1 MGNKVDKNFED
12 YYSLKQH
19 FEDKFATIDK
29 FFETKYQALAKLM
42 NEKFSHIN
50 KATEEAKRIMEHRLE
65 GMNEFRGALK
75 DQASLMM
82 PREEYGIQHQR
93 LVDIMELH
101 NKKVEDDVRMLRE
114 SKATLEGKAS
124 QESVEKLRAHTTVMT
139 IIAIIGILVSI
150 GAVIT
155 TVILNHH

>member
-1 MGNKVDKNFED
+1 MGRLDKDFED

-19 FEDKFATIDK
+19 FEDKFLAIDK
-29 FFETKYQALAKLM
+29 FFEMKYQALAKLM
-42 NEKFSHIN
+42 NEKFSHID
-50 KATEEAKRIMEHRLE
+50 KTTEEAKRIMEKRLK

-75 DQASLMM
+75 DQTSLMLS
-82 PREEYGIQHQR
+82 REEYGIQHQR

-101 NKKVEDDVRMLRE
+101 NKKLEDDVRMLRE

-139 IIAIIGILVSI
+139 IIAVISILVSI
-150 GAVIT
+150 VAIIIT
-155 TVILNHH
+155 IILNHH